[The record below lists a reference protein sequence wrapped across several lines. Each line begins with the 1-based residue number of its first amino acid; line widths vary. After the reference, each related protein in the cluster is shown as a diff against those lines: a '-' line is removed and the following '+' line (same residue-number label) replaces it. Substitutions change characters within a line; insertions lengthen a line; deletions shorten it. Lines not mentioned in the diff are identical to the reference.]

1 MKNKAVVSNRIYLNC
16 ELKSELRTVLNDNLV
31 YKLSQMPVS
40 PYPLVI
46 NNIIKVTDSIVSI
59 PSGRLDLI
67 PEDYEIVDKR
77 AKTPASIPKPSF
89 EPREDQQA
97 AIDFIETSGLVNA
110 KPGWGK
116 TIAGLGIAHKFQQ
129 KTLIITTTTI
139 IRDMWIKE
147 VEKWFGIK
155 CGVIGGGK
163 LNFDA
168 PITVGNIQTVRKK
181 ATELAN
187 EFGLVIVDEVHRCP
201 AKTFTDTI
209 DAFRAEH
216 KVGLSGTLLRKDGL
230 HCVLPDYFSTN
241 VFIGKDENRMS
252 PAIHLWESASSIS
265 SNEFIPW
272 ANQIN
277 KLYSTHSYKT
287 EILNLANLYMDAG
300 HKILVLFDRTFILEE
315 LHKLTE
321 DRTLLIT
328 GSIGDRD
335 KILDEIG
342 KKDSI
347 AKGLWGTQSI
357 FSEGFSV
364 SELSC
369 VILATPISNDPLL
382 EQIIGRIQR
391 QAEGKKTP
399 IVVDIGLGG
408 STGNRQKN
416 TRKRFYINKGWEIK
430 SMGSIK

>member
-1 MKNKAVVSNRIYLNC
+1 MSKAVISNRIYLTC
-16 ELKSELRTVLNDNLV
+16 EEDSPLHKLLRDELVHSIN
-31 YKLSQMPVS
+31 QMPVS
-40 PYPLVI
+40 KYPLVI
-46 NNIIKVTDSIVSI
+46 NNITRVTDTIISI
-59 PSGRLDLI
+59 PSGRTDLI
-67 PEDYEIVDKR
+67 PAECTIIDKR
-77 AKTPASIPKPSF
+77 SKPSVVIPKPSF
-89 EPREDQQA
+89 DPREDQQK

-129 KTLIITTTTI
+129 KTLIVTTTTI
-139 IRDMWIKE
+139 IRDMWVKE

-155 CGVIGGGK
+155 CGIIGGGK
-163 LNFDA
+163 MDYDA
-168 PITVGNIQTVRKK
+168 PITIANIQTLRKHALK
-181 ATELAN
+181 LSG
-187 EFGLVIVDEVHRCP
+187 EFGLIIVDEVHRSP

-209 DAFRAEH
+209 NAFRAEH

-230 HCVLPDYFSTN
+230 HCVLPDYFSKN
-241 VFIGKDENRMS
+241 VFIGKDENRME
-252 PAIHLWESASSIS
+252 PVVHLWSSTSAIS

-277 KLYSTHSYKT
+277 KLYSKSSYKQ
-287 EILNLANLYMDAG
+287 EILNLANMYMDTG
-300 HKILVLFDRTFILEE
+300 YKILVLFDRTFILEE

-328 GSIGDRD
+328 GSIGDRNA
-335 KILDEIG
+335 ILAEM
-342 KKDSI
+342 DSKNSV
-347 AKGLWGTQSI
+347 ARGLWGTQSI

-399 IVVDIGLGG
+399 VVVDISLGG
-408 STGNRQKN
+408 STGTRQKN
-416 TRKRFYINKGWEIK
+416 TRKRFYVEKGWTIK
-430 SMGSIK
+430 SMGNIQ